1 MTPAGPDESGAR
13 HPDGTP
19 AHRPDSAP
27 ANRPDTAAANEPQP
41 GDTGP
46 PQAGAIRPPR
56 PGSTRPPHP
65 EDPRP
70 RHLHDLLV
78 RRAALSPS
86 APAVAAADGRCGYR
100 ELLRAAEAVAALLVR
115 HGVRPGDRVLLH
127 GSPSLALAA
136 AVYGCSRAGAVL
148 VPLHPGIRRP
158 QLEHVVRDCAPA
170 LALVAPDHDELHRG
184 SGVPA
189 VPLAVPPS
197 APDGGGLPELP
208 EPPEDPHRPAALLY
222 TSGTT
227 GAPKAVV
234 SPHAAMLFAVTAIAD
249 RLGYRADDTVFCPL
263 PFSFDYGLYQL
274 FLATLAGAS
283 LVLPS
288 PAETGPR
295 LLRAVADSG
304 TTVLPLM
311 PAMASVLVRLAERA
325 GGGPERVRLV
335 TSTGAAFPEPLVDAV
350 LRALPGAGVALMY
363 GLTEC
368 KRVSVLTPGERAS
381 RPGSVG
387 RPLAGT
393 SCVVVDDEGR
403 EVPAGTE
410 GQIVVRGPHLMAGY
424 WGAPG
429 ASADRFPVRPDGTVE
444 LRTGDYG
451 RVDAD
456 GYLYVTGRRDDLYKQ
471 NGFRV
476 GGIEVERAALSVPG
490 VVQAAVLPPAE
501 GRPARLFLVTGL
513 GPAEFL
519 AGLGE
524 RLEQYKVPP
533 SVRIVPE
540 LPLTAHG
547 KVDRVRLA
555 REAE

>member
-1 MTPAGPDESGAR
+1 MK
-13 HPDGTP
+13 
-19 AHRPDSAP
+19 
-27 ANRPDTAAANEPQP
+27 
-41 GDTGP
+41 
-46 PQAGAIRPPR
+46 
-56 PGSTRPPHP
+56 HP
-65 EDPRP
+65 EDTGAV
-70 RHLHDLLV
+70 HLHDLLSH
-78 RRAALSPS
+78 RAAASPS
-86 APAVAAADGRCGYR
+86 APAVTAPDGRHDYG
-100 ELLRAAEAVAALLVR
+100 ELLRAARAVARLLVR

-127 GSPSLALAA
+127 GPNSLALAT

-148 VPLHPGIRRP
+148 VPLHPGIRGP
-158 QLEHVVRDCAPA
+158 QLDHVVRDCAPV
-170 LALVAPDHDELHRG
+170 LALVAPDHAELHRD

-189 VPLAVPPS
+189 VPLAVP
-197 APDGGGLPELP
+197 APGTDGPDLP
-208 EPPEDPHRPAALLY
+208 EPPYDPDRPAALIY
-222 TSGTT
+222 TSGST

-234 SPHAAMLFAVTAIAD
+234 SPHAAMVFAVRAIAD

-311 PAMASVLVRLAERA
+311 PAMASALVRLAERA

-350 LRALPGAGVALMY
+350 LGALPGAGVALMY

-368 KRVSVLTPGERAS
+368 KRVSILTPGERAD

-393 SCVVVDDEGR
+393 GCAVVDDGGR
-403 EVPAGTE
+403 EVPPRTE

-424 WGAPG
+424 WGAPE
-429 ASADRFPVRPDGTVE
+429 ASAARFPVRPDGTAE
-444 LRTGDYG
+444 LWTGDYG
-451 RVDAD
+451 RLDAD

-476 GGIEVERAALSVPG
+476 GGVEVERAALGVPG
-490 VVQAAVLPPAE
+490 VAQAAVLPPS
-501 GRPARLFLVTGL
+501 GDRPARLFLVTGL
-513 GPAEFL
+513 GLPEFL

-533 SVRIVPE
+533 LVRIVPD

-547 KVDRVRLA
+547 KVDRARLA
-555 REAE
+555 REEG